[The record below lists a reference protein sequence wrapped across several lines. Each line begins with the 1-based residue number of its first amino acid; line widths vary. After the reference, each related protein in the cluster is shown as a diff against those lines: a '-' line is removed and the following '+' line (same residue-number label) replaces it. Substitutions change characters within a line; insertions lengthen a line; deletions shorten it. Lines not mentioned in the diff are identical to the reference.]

1 MTPCNQ
7 IFDHGLVFNLLLHHS
22 SIHIIESVMWVLHIK
37 MQTNGDQACHVDN
50 DALIVSSLIL
60 TASTAY

>member
-22 SIHIIESVMWVLHIK
+22 SICIIESSMWVLHIK
-37 MQTNGDQACHVDN
+37 MQTNRDQARHV
-50 DALIVSSLIL
+50 
-60 TASTAY
+60 